1 MSKLLENTVEQA
13 AIQWLEDQGYRYIP
27 GPEIERWSNKR
38 VILYDALR
46 QFLRQTYKDIP
57 HLELE
62 EAIIQFTHA
71 EGQDLD
77 YRNRDIHR
85 KITMGI
91 DISWKENE
99 KDKAAHLYPIDFE
112 HPENNDF
119 LCVNQFSIE
128 GKNQRRPDLIIFVNG
143 LPLVLFEFKNMFD
156 ENATV
161 EDAFNQIQHYKK
173 DIPQLFDYN
182 AITVISDGEETYHGM
197 YSSGREWF
205 TPWKSVDGR
214 SIAEHEFP
222 LKALIEG
229 LFTKDRLINYIQ
241 NFIFHEDHSGKLIK
255 KGAKYHQFFGIRFAV
270 EATKKAI
277 KPYGDGRIGVIW
289 HTQGSGK
296 SISMAIYT
304 GILRQLPELKN
315 PTIVIQVDRN
325 DLDTQLYDNFI
336 FAKDIVGDI
345 EHAESTDELRQL
357 LDREAGGVIF
367 TTIEKFRVKKSRK
380 TLLQQIN
387 SLLDEGSQKRH
398 TPNPSQEGNAEVEG
412 RSDSPLEEGSQ
423 TKSPL
428 EGGKGGFT
436 PVNLTYFTS
445 SEFLAYNPALKEKA
459 RALRNDSTLSE
470 VLLWNELK
478 KDRLGVDFHRQKP
491 IGEYIVDF
499 FCPELMLAIEIDG
512 ESHSIEGAEIKD
524 KKRQK
529 ELEGAGIDFLRFD
542 DLDVKKDINSVFRV
556 IEHYVKENKI
566 DTPSSRRAGLTPLK
580 RGIYNRNKHLLEQG
594 EIDHP
599 ILSKRE
605 NIIVIADEAH
615 RTQYGFD
622 TGGYA
627 QNLRRA
633 LPKASFIGFTGT
645 PVDKKDADTQVVFG
659 ETIHVYDIKQA
670 VEDKATVPIYYEPR
684 IVKLALKDPDVDLKA
699 EEIVSELHEDT
710 SNVKWAA
717 IDDAAGAD
725 DRVINVAEDI
735 LDHFTLRNESLAG
748 KAMIVCMSRRNCVKM
763 YDAITQLPGCP
774 EVAVVMTGNIGKD
787 PESWNQHLRTK
798 DAQEA
803 LKGRFK
809 KPEDPL
815 KIVIVRDMW
824 LTGFDAPCLHT
835 LYVDKIMHG
844 HSLMQAIARV
854 NRVFEDKPAGLV
866 VDYIGIASR
875 LRDATEKYTEGGG
888 QGKPTFDTKEAA
900 VYCMDQFELVKPLL
914 GKIPWND
921 LETMRESEELLVARE
936 AVNYILRDD
945 DSTEHF
951 LKEERKLSELFVM
964 AKTERIIWNIMDHI
978 AFIQS
983 VRKSV
988 RKIKYPTGTR
998 KKTEAA
1004 IHDLIA
1010 QSISSNKIINV
1021 MGEMDVERMDI
1032 SILDDKFLAT
1042 AKQAVDGANIRI
1054 ELMRRI
1060 LMDELK
1066 VKMPKNIKRYGSLKE
1081 QIEEVIEQ
1089 YHKHAIDSLTVIT
1102 ELMKRARELQEE
1114 DQRVKELGLSEE
1126 ELAFYDILSKKEG
1139 IIREEGI
1146 MKDIVHKVTKAVK
1159 SNLQLDW
1166 YKKEDAKAA
1175 IRLAVKKELRGKV
1188 DIKLLNNILAEIL
1201 EQAEGQYSDWP
1212 RVG

>member
-1 MSKLLENTVEQA
+1 MGRLIENTVEQA
-13 AIQWLEDQGYRYIP
+13 AIQWLEDQGYRYLP
-27 GPEIERWSNKR
+27 GPDIERPTKQ
-38 VILYDALR
+38 VVLPDILR
-46 QFLRQTYKDIP
+46 HFLQKSYPDIP
-57 HLELE
+57 QTALE
-62 EAIIQFTHA
+62 ETLTQFTHP
-71 EGQDLD
+71 EGQDLH
-77 YRNRDIHR
+77 YRNRDMHR

-119 LCVNQFSIE
+119 LCVNQFTIE
-128 GKNQRRPDLIIFVNG
+128 GKNQRRPDLIIFING

-161 EDAFNQIQHYKK
+161 EDAFNQIQHYAL
-173 DIPQLFDYN
+173 DIPRLFEYN
-182 AITVISDGEETYHGM
+182 AITVISDGEETLHGM
-197 YSSGREWF
+197 YASGREWF
-205 TPWKSVDGR
+205 APWKSVDGR
-214 SIAEHEFP
+214 SVAEHEFP

-229 LFTKDRLINYIQ
+229 LFTKDRLIAYIH
-241 NFIFHEDHSGKLIK
+241 NFVFHEDHSGKLIK

-270 EATKKAI
+270 EATINAI
-277 KPYGDGRIGVIW
+277 KPVGDGRIGVIW

-296 SISMAIYT
+296 SISMAVYT

-325 DLDTQLYDNFI
+325 DLDTQLYDNFVL
-336 FAKDIVGDI
+336 AKDVVGDV
-345 EHAESTDELRQL
+345 EHADSTDELRQL

-367 TTIEKFRVKKSRK
+367 TTIEKFRVKK
-380 TLLQQIN
+380 
-387 SLLDEGSQKRH
+387 DE
-398 TPNPSQEGNAEVEG
+398 
-412 RSDSPLEEGSQ
+412 
-423 TKSPL
+423 
-428 EGGKGGFT
+428 
-436 PVNLTYFTS
+436 
-445 SEFLAYNPALKEKA
+445 
-459 RALRNDSTLSE
+459 
-470 VLLWNELK
+470 
-478 KDRLGVDFHRQKP
+478 
-491 IGEYIVDF
+491 
-499 FCPELMLAIEIDG
+499 
-512 ESHSIEGAEIKD
+512 
-524 KKRQK
+524 
-529 ELEGAGIDFLRFD
+529 
-542 DLDVKKDINSVFRV
+542 
-556 IEHYVKENKI
+556 
-566 DTPSSRRAGLTPLK
+566 
-580 RGIYNRNKHLLEQG
+580 

-599 ILSKRE
+599 ILSERE

-633 LPKASFIGFTGT
+633 LPNASFIGFTGT
-645 PVDKKDADTQVVFG
+645 PVDRKDADTQVVFG

-684 IVKLALKDPDVDLKA
+684 IVKLALKDEDINLKA
-699 EEIVSELHEDT
+699 EEIVSEMQEDT
-710 SNVKWAA
+710 SNMKWAA
-717 IDDAAGAD
+717 IEDAAGAD
-725 DRVINVAEDI
+725 DRVAKVARDI
-735 LDHFTLRNESLAG
+735 LTHYTLRDESLDG
-748 KAMIVCMSRRNCVKM
+748 KAMIVCMSRKNCVKM
-763 YDAITQLPGCP
+763 YDALTQLPDCP

-787 PESWNQHLRTK
+787 PESWNPHLRTK
-798 DAQEA
+798 DSLEA

-809 KPEDPL
+809 KPNDPL
-815 KIVIVRDMW
+815 KLVIVRDMW

-844 HSLMQAIARV
+844 HNLMQSIARV

-900 VYCMDQFELVKPLL
+900 VYCINQLETVQPLL
-914 GKIPWND
+914 GNVPWDD
-921 LETMRESEELLVARE
+921 LDAMRESEEILVARE

-945 DSTEHF
+945 ETTDHF

-964 AKTERIIWNIMDHI
+964 AKTERIIWNIMDSVG
-978 AFIQS
+978 FIQS
-983 VRKSV
+983 VRKAV
-988 RKIKYPTGTR
+988 RKIKYPQGKR
-998 KKTEAA
+998 KATQAA

-1010 QSISSNKIINV
+1010 QSIDSEKIIDV
-1021 MGEMDVERMDI
+1021 LGEMEVDHMDI
-1032 SILDDKFLAT
+1032 SILDDQFLAT
-1042 AKQAVDGANIRI
+1042 AKEAKDGANIRI

-1089 YHKHAIDSLTVIT
+1089 YHKHAIDSLSVIT
-1102 ELMKRARELQEE
+1102 ELMKRAQELQEE

-1139 IIREEGI
+1139 VLREDGL
-1146 MKDIVHKVTKAVK
+1146 MRDIVHKVAKAVK
-1159 SNLQLDW
+1159 NNLQIDW

-1188 DIKLLNNILAEIL
+1188 DIKALNNILAEIM